1 MQKWEYRYAFVKNIK
16 SSDSTLEYPLI
27 NGSKTKL
34 VKRENIEGFLNQ
46 LGEDGWEMCATS
58 TSQSELGI
66 YVDVSLFLKR
76 SRP

>member
-34 VKRENIEGFLNQ
+34 GKRENIEGFLNQ